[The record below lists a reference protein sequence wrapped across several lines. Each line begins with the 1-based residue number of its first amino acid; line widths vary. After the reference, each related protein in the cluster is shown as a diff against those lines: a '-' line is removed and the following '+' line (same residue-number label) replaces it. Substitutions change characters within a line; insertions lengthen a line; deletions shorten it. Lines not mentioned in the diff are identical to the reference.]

1 MRPGEIAKLLFE
13 IELWDEEL
21 KESSVE
27 VERMWV
33 CVRWSYPWGYL
44 GVLMNQPACLPEREY
59 VYLNA
64 GAEIAFAPE
73 HIMEIRR
80 ESEPGEYSDLDVVRS
95 PSRRWQGIEGTK
107 AP

>member
-1 MRPGEIAKLLFE
+1 
-13 IELWDEEL
+13 
-21 KESSVE
+21 
-27 VERMWV
+27 
-33 CVRWSYPWGYL
+33 
-44 GVLMNQPACLPEREY
+44 MNQPACLPERED

-95 PSRRWQGIEGTK
+95 PSRWWCGIEETK